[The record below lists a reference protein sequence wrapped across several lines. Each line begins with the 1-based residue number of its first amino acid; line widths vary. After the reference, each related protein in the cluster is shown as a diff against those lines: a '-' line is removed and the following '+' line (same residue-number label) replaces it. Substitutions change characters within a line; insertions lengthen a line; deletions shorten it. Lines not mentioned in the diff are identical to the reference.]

1 MPWYSSVCVCVCVC
15 MRMCVCVYV
24 YVCVCVCVFIFQ
36 LLVFITG
43 DSDPVVSYKFG
54 EMTAEFF
61 KSINCKNHTFNT
73 YKGLVH
79 SSSPQVCFII
89 TTH

>member
-1 MPWYSSVCVCVCVC
+1 MCVY
-15 MRMCVCVYV
+15 VCVYAYV
-24 YVCVCVCVFIFQ
+24 CMCMCVCVCVCVFVFQ

-61 KSINCKNHTFNT
+61 KSINCKNHTFNM

>member
-1 MPWYSSVCVCVCVC
+1 MPWYSSVCVCMCVC
-15 MRMCVCVYV
+15 MRMYV
-24 YVCVCVCVFIFQ
+24 YVCVCVCVFVFQ

-61 KSINCKNHTFNT
+61 KSINCKNHTFNM